1 MSEINVQNQPI
12 LNKILNKIN
21 NSSPSSQAYLLV
33 GDDIEKIKKYAI
45 LFSKVLICP
54 NNYCE
59 NCEACN
65 ICYRI
70 KNGIYSELKII
81 EPENNIIKKEKIIE
95 LREKFQTHSIEG
107 KSQVYIIN
115 KVDCLNPA
123 AANSLLKFLEEPD
136 SNTIALFTTNNLDG
150 VINTIISRCQ
160 IIKLNNDEVKKGL
173 EYVKKI
179 SELDEEKI
187 DIIMNFF
194 FSVENNR
201 IQAIAQLKTQFID
214 HFNTRELLKSA
225 LTVILLLYKDALNYK
240 LFNEME
246 YFGNETGIKN
256 LSDSSKLQT
265 LVEKIKLILENLYK
279 LDYNVNILLF
289 MNNIL
294 IRIGEINNDKS
305 SRN

>member
-1 MSEINVQNQPI
+1 
-12 LNKILNKIN
+12 
-21 NSSPSSQAYLLV
+21 
-33 GDDIEKIKKYAI
+33 
-45 LFSKVLICP
+45 
-54 NNYCE
+54 
-59 NCEACN
+59 
-65 ICYRI
+65 
-70 KNGIYSELKII
+70 
-81 EPENNIIKKEKIIE
+81 
-95 LREKFQTHSIEG
+95 
-107 KSQVYIIN
+107 
-115 KVDCLNPA
+115 VDCLNPA

-136 SNTIALFTTNNLDG
+136 SNTIALFTTNNLEG

-160 IIKLNNDEVKKGL
+160 IIKLNNDEFKKGL
-173 EYVKKI
+173 KYVKKI

-187 DIIMNFF
+187 DIIMDFF
-194 FSVENNR
+194 FLAENNG
-201 IQAIAQLKTQFID
+201 IQAVAQLKTKFID

-225 LTVILLLYKDALNYK
+225 LTVILLLYKDTLNYK

-256 LSDSSKLQT
+256 LSDNSKLQT
-265 LVEKIKLILENLYK
+265 LVKKIKLILENLYK